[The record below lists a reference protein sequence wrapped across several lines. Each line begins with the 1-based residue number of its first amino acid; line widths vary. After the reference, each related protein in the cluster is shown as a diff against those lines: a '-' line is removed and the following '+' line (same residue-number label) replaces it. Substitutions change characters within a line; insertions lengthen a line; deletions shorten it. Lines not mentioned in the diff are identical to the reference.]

1 MRDALNPLS
10 TDINHIRQLV
20 QTDIAINIETSC
32 SAKIAIM
39 NTLNNKHIVI
49 GITGGI
55 AAYKSADLTRRL
67 KEAGAEVRIIM
78 TNAATEFVTPLT
90 FHALSGYPVY
100 IDNTA
105 SNVETNEDNSAVD
118 NSAEAGMKHIEL
130 ARWADV
136 IIIAPAS
143 ANTIA
148 KLAQGQADNLL
159 TTLCLASDAIKCF
172 APAMNRVMWH
182 DLSTQTNCRTL
193 VDKNWFQFGPASGS
207 QACGETGQGRMLE
220 VSDILTSLEQ
230 CFKSGELQG
239 LNLVIT
245 AGPTYEAID
254 PVRFIGN
261 RSSGRMGYAVAN
273 AAQEAGANV
282 TLISGPSHLPQP
294 ESLNFIAVESAEEML
309 QAVLST
315 IKNCDIYI
323 STAAVS
329 DYRVRNIASNKIKK
343 TEDSLTLQLI
353 KNEDIIATIA
363 SHQERPYVVG
373 FAAETE
379 NIIDNAKNKLIH
391 KNLDMI
397 VANDVS
403 TSSTHKTD
411 IGFNSE
417 YNALHVYWAQKN
429 NISGEQ
435 YFAIAR
441 KSQLAKQLITL
452 IAKQYK
458 LNNSQH
464 AKNTA

>member
-1 MRDALNPLS
+1 MPLILYQL
-10 TDINHIRQLV
+10 DINHIRQLV
-20 QTDIAINIETSC
+20 QTDIVTSIDIEKAG

-39 NTLNNKHIVI
+39 CTLNNKHIVI

-55 AAYKSADLTRRL
+55 AAYKSADLSRRL
-67 KEAGAEVRIIM
+67 KEAGADVRIVM

-90 FHALSGYPVY
+90 FQALSGHPVAF
-100 IDNTA
+100 DNT
-105 SNVETNEDNSAVD
+105 DNNAD

-130 ARWADV
+130 ARWADI

-148 KLAQGQADNLL
+148 KLAQGRADNLL
-159 TTLCLASDAIKCF
+159 TTLCLASEAIKCF

-182 DLSTQTNCRTL
+182 DLSTQANCRAL
-193 VDKNWFQFGPASGS
+193 VDKSWFQFGPASGP
-207 QACGETGQGRMLE
+207 QACGETGPGRMLE
-220 VSDILTSLEQ
+220 VSHMLTSLEQ

-261 RSSGRMGYAVAN
+261 RSSGRMGYAVAR

-282 TLISGPSHLPQP
+282 TLISGPSHLQQA
-294 ESLNFIAVESAEEML
+294 ESLSFIAVESAKEMQ

-315 IKNCDIYI
+315 IKNCHVYI

-329 DYRVRNIASNKIKK
+329 DYRVNYVAEHKIKK
-343 TEDSLTLQLI
+343 TEDTLTLQLI
-353 KNEDIIATIA
+353 KNEDIISTVT
-363 SHQERPYVVG
+363 SHKTRPYVVG

-379 NIIDNAKNKLIH
+379 NVIDNAKNKLIR

-403 TSSTHKTD
+403 TSSTHTTD

-417 YNALHVYWAQKN
+417 YNALHVYWAQN
-429 NISGEQ
+429 NHISGEQ
-435 YFAIAR
+435 HFDIAG
-441 KSQLAKQLITL
+441 KSQLAKQLITI

-458 LNNSQH
+458 LNKSKH

>member
-1 MRDALNPLS
+1 MS
-10 TDINHIRQLV
+10 
-20 QTDIAINIETSC
+20 
-32 SAKIAIM
+32 
-39 NTLNNKHIVI
+39 TLNNKHIVI

-67 KEAGAEVRIIM
+67 KEAGAHVRIVM
-78 TNAATEFVTPLT
+78 TYAATEFVTPLT
-90 FHALSGYPVY
+90 FQALSGHPVTF
-100 IDNTA
+100 DNA
-105 SNVETNEDNSAVD
+105 DN
-118 NSAEAGMKHIEL
+118 NTEAGMKHIEL
-130 ARWADV
+130 ARWADI

-148 KLAQGQADNLL
+148 KLAQGRADNLL
-159 TTLCLASDAIKCF
+159 TTLCLASEAIKCF
-172 APAMNRVMWH
+172 SPAMNRVMWH
-182 DLSTQTNCRTL
+182 DISTQTNCRTL
-193 VDKNWFQFGPASGS
+193 VSNNWLQFGPASGS

-220 VSDILTSLEQ
+220 VSDMLISIEQ

-261 RSSGRMGYAVAN
+261 RSSGRMGYAIAR

-282 TLISGPSHLPQP
+282 TLISGPSHLQQP
-294 ESLNFIAVESAEEML
+294 ESLTFMAVESAEEMQ
-309 QAVLST
+309 QAVLSAVE
-315 IKNCDIYI
+315 NCHIYI

-329 DYRVRNIASNKIKK
+329 DYRVENVAPHKIKK
-343 TEDSLTLQLI
+343 TENRLVLPLI
-353 KNEDIIATIA
+353 KNEDIITSVANLKV
-363 SHQERPYVVG
+363 RPYVVG

-379 NIIDNAKNKLIH
+379 NVIDHAKNKLIR

-403 TSSTHKTD
+403 TSIADTAD

-417 YNALHVYWAQKN
+417 YNALHVYWAQN
-429 NISGEQ
+429 NHISGEQ

-441 KSQLAKQLITL
+441 KSQLAKQLISI
-452 IAKQYK
+452 IAKQFK
-458 LNNSQH
+458 GKQSQH

>member
-1 MRDALNPLS
+1 MP
-10 TDINHIRQLV
+10 
-20 QTDIAINIETSC
+20 
-32 SAKIAIM
+32 M
-39 NTLNNKHIVI
+39 NRLTGKHIVI

-67 KEAGAEVRIIM
+67 KEAGANVRIVM

-90 FHALSGYPVY
+90 FQALSGYPVFF
-100 IDNTA
+100 
-105 SNVETNEDNSAVD
+105 DNSEKLNTSTD
-118 NSAEAGMKHIEL
+118 SSGMEHIEL

-148 KLAQGQADNLL
+148 KLAHGRADNLL
-159 TTLCLASDAIKCF
+159 TTLCLASEAIKCF
-172 APAMNRVMWH
+172 APAMNRVMWD
-182 DLSTQTNCRTL
+182 DLSTQANCKTL
-193 VDKNWFQFGPASGS
+193 IDKNWHQFGPASGS
-207 QACGETGQGRMLE
+207 QACGETGLGRLLE
-220 VSDILTSLEQ
+220 VSEILTELEH

-261 RSSGRMGYAVAN
+261 RSSGRMGYAIAS

-282 TLISGPSHLPQP
+282 FLISGPSHLPVP
-294 ESLNFIAVESAEEML
+294 DAVTFVAVESAEEMK
-309 QAVLST
+309 QAVLSS
-315 IKNCDIYI
+315 INNCHIYI

-329 DYRVRNIASNKIKK
+329 DYRVKNIKTQKIKK
-343 TEDSLTLQLI
+343 TEDSLSLQLT
-353 KNEDIIATIA
+353 KNEDIISTVANHKT
-363 SHQERPYVVG
+363 RPYVVG

-379 NIIDNAKNKLIH
+379 NVIKNAKEKLIR

-403 TSSTHKTD
+403 ESSAEKPD

-417 YNALHVYWAQKN
+417 YNALHVIWTRN
-429 NISGEQ
+429 NQSNNNQTTINQTLNEQ
-435 YFAIAR
+435 YFDTAR
-441 KSQLAKQLITL
+441 KSQLAKQLISL
-452 IAKQYK
+452 IAKEYK
-458 LNNSQH
+458 TNKTQN